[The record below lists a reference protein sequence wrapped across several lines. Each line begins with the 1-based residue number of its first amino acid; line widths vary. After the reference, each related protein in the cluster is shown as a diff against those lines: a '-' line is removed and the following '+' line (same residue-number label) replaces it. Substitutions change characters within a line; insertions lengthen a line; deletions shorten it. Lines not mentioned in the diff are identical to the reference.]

1 MKFAVKEQKRRQE
14 ESYDQSVPSTL
25 SSWSKDV
32 TEKWPFLKIKMLPTV
47 TPLQMWSL
55 I

>member
-1 MKFAVKEQKRRQE
+1 MKFAVKEQKWRQE
-14 ESYDQSVPSTL
+14 ESYDQSVPSTP

-32 TEKWPFLKIKMLPTV
+32 MEKWLFLKIKMLPTL
-47 TPLQMWSL
+47 TPLQIWSL